1 MKPVH
6 IMKSL
11 VMFIYVCTLYNI
23 QISLKISISQMLII
37 LTTRYVEHTTIIYKK
52 NSREQQAI
60 RTFYFYFIFVVLIA
74 PISCDHHSPL
84 IFY

>member
-1 MKPVH
+1 
-6 IMKSL
+6 
-11 VMFIYVCTLYNI
+11 
-23 QISLKISISQMLII
+23 MLII

-60 RTFYFYFIFVVLIA
+60 RIFYFYFIFVVLIA
-74 PISCDHHSPL
+74 PISCDQHSPL